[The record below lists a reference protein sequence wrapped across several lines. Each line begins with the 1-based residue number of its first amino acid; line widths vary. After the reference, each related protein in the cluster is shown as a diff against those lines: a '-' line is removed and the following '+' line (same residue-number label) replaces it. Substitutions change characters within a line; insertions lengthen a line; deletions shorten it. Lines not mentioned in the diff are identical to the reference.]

1 MAITYEDAGVDL
13 RAAERFT
20 DQVRALARP
29 TLHPLVLPDTGHVG
43 NEGYASLVRMPEGLV
58 DPVLV
63 ASCDGV
69 GTKLALCLEA
79 GRPSLIGHDLV
90 AMCVNDVITTGAKPL
105 FFLDYL
111 ATDKIEG
118 SALLAIVEGIAAA
131 CGEAGCALT
140 GGETAEMP
148 GLLRAG
154 SAEVAG
160 FCVGLVERRKILG
173 PSRVRWGDVIVGL
186 ATTGLHANGFS
197 LVRRILAD
205 GGFALDTRPEGAPWA
220 EDKKLVDVL
229 LTPTPLYTK
238 AAEVLAARAGGEGD
252 EGGVHALAHVTGGG
266 IVRNLERLLPRG
278 LSAIVEEA
286 PLVAEMGTG
295 IVKFLAD
302 MGPVTSAELRRTF
315 PVGVGFLAAMAPS
328 VVDETMA
335 ALRAVGEAPFVLGE
349 VVMTPETREGAA
361 ASRLAPRVV
370 FR

>member
-1 MAITYEDAGVDL
+1 VAITYEEAGVDL

-20 DQVRALARP
+20 ERVRALAKP
-29 TLHPLVLPDTGHVG
+29 TLHEQVLPDTGHAG
-43 NEGYASLVRMPEGLV
+43 NEGFASLVSLPPGFV

-79 GRPSLIGHDLV
+79 GRPALIGHDLV
-90 AMCVNDVITTGAKPL
+90 AMCVNDVITTGARPL
-105 FFLDYL
+105 FLLDYL

-131 CGEAGCALT
+131 CREAGCALT

-154 SAEVAG
+154 NAEVAG
-160 FCVGLVERRKILG
+160 FCVGVVERQRVLG
-173 PSRVRWGDVIVGL
+173 PARVRWGDVIVGL
-186 ATTGLHANGFS
+186 RTTGLHANGFS

-205 GGFALDTRPEGAPWA
+205 GGWDLGARPAGVRWP
-220 EDKKLVDVL
+220 EDKTLVDVL

-238 AAEVLAARAGGEGD
+238 AAAVLAARAFGLGE
-252 EGGVHALAHVTGGG
+252 EGGVHALSHVTGGG
-266 IVRNLERLLPRG
+266 VVRNLERLLPRG
-278 LSAIVEEA
+278 LSAIVDEA
-286 PLVAEMGTG
+286 PLRAASEEG
-295 IVKFLAD
+295 IIKFLAD
-302 MGPVTSAELRRTF
+302 QGPVTFAELRRTF
-315 PVGVGFLAAMAPS
+315 PVGVGFLAAMAPA

-349 VVMTPETREGAA
+349 VVATPETPAGSARI
-361 ASRLAPRVV
+361 APRVL

>member
-1 MAITYEDAGVDL
+1 VAITYEDAGVDL

-20 DQVRALARP
+20 ERVRALAKP
-29 TLHPLVLPDTGHVG
+29 TLHDAVLPDTGHAG
-43 NEGYASLVRMPEGLV
+43 DEAFASLVGIPKGFV

-79 GRPSLIGHDLV
+79 GRPGLIGHDLV
-90 AMCVNDVITTGAKPL
+90 AMCVNDVITTGARPL
-105 FFLDYL
+105 FLLDYL

-131 CGEAGCALT
+131 CLEAGCALT

-148 GLLRAG
+148 GLLRVG

-160 FCVGLVERRKILG
+160 FCVGVVERTKILG
-173 PSRVRWGDVIVGL
+173 PARVRWGDVIVGL
-186 ATTGLHANGFS
+186 RTTGLHANGFS

-205 GGFALDTRPEGAPWA
+205 GGWDLDARPPGVAGQ
-220 EDKKLVDVL
+220 EDKKLVDML

-238 AAEVLAARAGGEGD
+238 AAAILAERVLAAGE

-266 IVRNLERLLPRG
+266 LVRNLERLLPRG
-278 LSAIVEEA
+278 LSAIVAEA
-286 PLVAEMGTG
+286 PLRAETDQG
-295 IVKFLAD
+295 IIKFLAD
-302 MGPVTSAELRRTF
+302 QGPVTFAELCRTF
-315 PVGVGFLAAMAPS
+315 PVGIGFLAAVAPS
-328 VVDETMA
+328 AVDETMA
-335 ALRAVGEAPFVLGE
+335 ALAAVGEAPFVLGE
-349 VVMTPETREGAA
+349 VVATPQPSTR
-361 ASRLAPRVV
+361 STIPPRVM